1 MEQAQKASSEVRYN
15 KQDNKFKKQ
24 RKEKIMLVLGMIF
37 AVVVACVAEVGAI
50 SNKLA

>member
-1 MEQAQKASSEVRYN
+1 
-15 KQDNKFKKQ
+15 
-24 RKEKIMLVLGMIF
+24 MLVLGMIF

>member
-1 MEQAQKASSEVRYN
+1 M
-15 KQDNKFKKQ
+15 FKITNL